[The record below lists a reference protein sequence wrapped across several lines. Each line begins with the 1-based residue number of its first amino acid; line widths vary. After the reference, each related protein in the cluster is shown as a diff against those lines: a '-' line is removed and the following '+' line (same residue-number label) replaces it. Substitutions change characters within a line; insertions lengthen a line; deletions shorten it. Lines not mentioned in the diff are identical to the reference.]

1 MTKYLFITGGV
12 ISSVGKG
19 IITSSLAKL
28 MEAQGYNITAMK
40 IDPYLNLD
48 AGTMR
53 PTEHGE
59 VYVTEDGFETD
70 QDLGN
75 YERFTN
81 TTTLRDNSITT
92 GQIYLKVI
100 KDEREGQYEGKCV
113 EFIPHI
119 PLEVIRRIKHVA
131 STSNAEIV
139 LVEVGGTAGEYQLF
153 PFLDAMRRMR
163 YDGEEMIHIHV
174 GYLPIPSK
182 VGEQKSKPLQRSVF
196 DLLSVGVRPDFI
208 IGRSRRPLDEERKA
222 KIAMNCNVRKER
234 VLSAPDVDLI
244 YEVPLILKEQGL
256 DKMICEKLKLEYQ
269 EATKDMAAWKVLVE
283 TIRNNTPQEVVI
295 AIVGKYFDTGSFSLE
310 DSYISVIESIKHAAW
325 HNHVKPKIAWID
337 SKAYEKDPEKLK
349 ELSQVDGIIVPGGFG
364 ERGVE
369 GKIRAIQYARENK
382 IPYLGLCYGMQLA
395 VVEFARHVCKLE
407 RAHTTEID
415 RDTPYPVIDILPEQK
430 KNLADKNF
438 GASMRLGSYAA
449 RLNKGTTV
457 HKLYGKEVITER
469 HRHRWECNREFLALL
484 EKNGIVIAGKN
495 DEKDLV
501 EFVELPKTMHPYFV
515 GTQAHPEFKSKF
527 MKPAPLFMG
536 LIQAAKERRLGVQR
550 QNKVLSPT
558 SLAQ

>member
-1 MTKYLFITGGV
+1 MAKYIFVTGGV

-19 IITSSLAKL
+19 IITSSIAKL
-28 MEAQGYNITAMK
+28 MEAQGYKITAMK

-81 TTTLRDNSITT
+81 TTTLRDNSVTT

-100 KDEREGQYEGKCV
+100 KDEREGYYEGKCV
-113 EFIPHI
+113 EFIPHV
-119 PLEVIRRIKHVA
+119 PLEVMRRIKQVA
-131 STSNAEIV
+131 SSNNAEIV
-139 LVEVGGTAGEYQLF
+139 LVEMGGTAGEYQLF

-163 YDGEEMIHIHV
+163 YDGEEMVHIHV

-208 IGRSRRPLDEERKA
+208 IGRSMRPLDEERKA

-244 YEVPLILKEQGL
+244 YDVPLILKEQGL
-256 DKMICEKLKLEYQ
+256 DKMVCEKLKLEYQ
-269 EATKDMAAWKVLVE
+269 EETKDMHAWKERVE
-283 TIRNNTPQEVVI
+283 HIKKDTNDEVII

-310 DSYISVIESIKHAAW
+310 DSYISVIESIKHAGW
-325 HNHVKPKIAWID
+325 HHQVKPKIVWSD

-349 ELSQVDGIIVPGGFG
+349 ELSKVDGIIVPGGFG

-369 GKIRAIQYARENK
+369 GKIRAIHYARENK

-438 GASMRLGSYAA
+438 GASMRLGSYPA
-449 RLNKGTTV
+449 RLKKGTQIQG
-457 HKLYGKEVITER
+457 LYGKDVITER
-469 HRHRWECNREFLALL
+469 HRHRWECNREFLSLL
-484 EKNGIVIAGKN
+484 EKNGLVIAGKN

-501 EFVELPKTMHPYFV
+501 EFVELPKAMHPYFV

-536 LIQAAKERRLGVQR
+536 LLQAAKERRLGSQK
-550 QNKVLSPT
+550 QKKVVT
-558 SLAQ
+558 STLTAQ

>member
-1 MTKYLFITGGV
+1 MAKYIFVTGGV

-19 IITSSLAKL
+19 IITSSIGKL
-28 MEAQGYNITAMK
+28 MEAQGCKITAMK

-100 KDEREGQYEGKCV
+100 KDEREGYYEGKCV

-119 PLEVIRRIKHVA
+119 PMEVIRRIKQVA
-131 STSNAEIV
+131 SNNNAEIV
-139 LVEVGGTAGEYQLF
+139 LIEIGGTAGEYQLF

-163 YDGEEMIHIHV
+163 YDGEEMVHIHV

-208 IGRSRRPLDEERKA
+208 IGRSMRPLDEERKA

-234 VLSAPDVDLI
+234 VLSAPDVELI

-256 DKMICEKLKLEYQ
+256 DKMLCEKLKMEYK
-269 EATKDMAAWKVLVE
+269 EETKDILAWKKLVE
-283 TIRNNTPQEVVI
+283 TIKNDTRDEVVI

-310 DSYISVIESIKHAAW
+310 DSYISVIESIKHAGW
-325 HNHVKPKIAWID
+325 HQQVKPKIVWVD
-337 SKAYEKDPEKLK
+337 SKVYEKDPEKLK
-349 ELSQVDGIIVPGGFG
+349 ELSKVDGIIVPGGFG

-369 GKIRAIQYARENK
+369 GKILTAKYARENK

-395 VVEFARHVCKLE
+395 VIEFARHVCKLE

-438 GASMRLGSYAA
+438 GASMRLGSYPA
-449 RLNKGTTV
+449 RLKKGTQIQGW
-457 HKLYGKEVITER
+457 YGKEVITER
-469 HRHRWECNREFLALL
+469 HRHRWECNREFLSLL
-484 EKNGIVIAGKN
+484 EKNGLVIAGRN

-501 EFVELPKTMHPYFV
+501 EFVELPKAMHPYFV

-536 LIQAAKERRLGVQR
+536 LLQAAKERRLG
-550 QNKVLSPT
+550 SPKQKRALT
-558 SLAQ
+558 STPTAQ

>member
-1 MTKYLFITGGV
+1 MTKYIFVTGGV

-19 IITSSLAKL
+19 IITSSIAKL
-28 MEAQGYNITAMK
+28 MEAQGYKITAMK

-81 TTTLRDNSITT
+81 TTTLRDNSVTT

-100 KDEREGQYEGKCV
+100 KDEREGYYEGKCV
-113 EFIPHI
+113 EFIPHV
-119 PLEVIRRIKHVA
+119 PLEVMRRIKQVA
-131 STSNAEIV
+131 SSNNAEIV
-139 LVEVGGTAGEYQLF
+139 LVEMGGTAGEYQLF

-163 YDGEEMIHIHV
+163 YDGEEMVHIHV

-208 IGRSRRPLDEERKA
+208 IGRSMRPLDEERKA

-244 YEVPLILKEQGL
+244 YDVPLILKEQGL
-256 DKMICEKLKLEYQ
+256 DKMVCEKLKLEYQ
-269 EATKDMAAWKVLVE
+269 EETKDMHAWKERVE
-283 TIRNNTPQEVVI
+283 HIKKDTNDEVII

-310 DSYISVIESIKHAAW
+310 DSYISVIESIKHAGW
-325 HNHVKPKIAWID
+325 HHQVKPKIVWSD

-349 ELSQVDGIIVPGGFG
+349 ELSKVDGIIVPGGFG

-369 GKIRAIQYARENK
+369 GKIRAIHYARENK

-438 GASMRLGSYAA
+438 GASMRLGSYPA
-449 RLNKGTTV
+449 RLKKGTQIQG
-457 HKLYGKEVITER
+457 LYGKDVITER
-469 HRHRWECNREFLALL
+469 HRHRWECNREFLSLL
-484 EKNGIVIAGKN
+484 EKNGLVIAGKN

-501 EFVELPKTMHPYFV
+501 EFVELPKAMHPYFV

-536 LIQAAKERRLGVQR
+536 LLQAAKERRLGSQK
-550 QNKVLSPT
+550 QKKVVT
-558 SLAQ
+558 STLTAQ